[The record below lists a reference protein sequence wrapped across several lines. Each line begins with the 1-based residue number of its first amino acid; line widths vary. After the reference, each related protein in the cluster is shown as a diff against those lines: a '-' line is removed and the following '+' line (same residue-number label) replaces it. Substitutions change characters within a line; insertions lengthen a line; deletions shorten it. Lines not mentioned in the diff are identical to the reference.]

1 VVISRFL
8 PPDRTPNGK
17 VDSTRRDPN
26 WKGRVFAKSRNYKSD
41 AETGN
46 PLRSRPSGVR
56 VDWIQFCLKFAS
68 FRPFREHSLQD
79 NARACPSKQNCR
91 FSSSCL
97 IIDIFK
103 PLLSTSLICE
113 SCYDSVL
120 FEKYRD
126 EEMLE
131 NNCSLKEKQRTFLA
145 RHCARNSL
153 PTLAFHLCQT

>member
-1 VVISRFL
+1 ME
-8 PPDRTPNGK
+8 K
-17 VDSTRRDPN
+17 STRLDATLTGRD
-26 WKGRVFAKSRNYKSD
+26 VFSQNPGTTKEMQKL
-41 AETGN
+41 ETLWDPDLLVWGSIGFSFVWS
-46 PLRSRPSGVR
+46 LLL
-56 VDWIQFCLKFAS
+56 FALFAS
-68 FRPFREHSLQD
+68 TLSKTTLVLVSPVHFRRE
-79 NARACPSKQNCR
+79 
-91 FSSSCL
+91 CL
-97 IIDIFK
+97 ITDIFK

-153 PTLAFHLCQT
+153 PTLAFHLCQTWF